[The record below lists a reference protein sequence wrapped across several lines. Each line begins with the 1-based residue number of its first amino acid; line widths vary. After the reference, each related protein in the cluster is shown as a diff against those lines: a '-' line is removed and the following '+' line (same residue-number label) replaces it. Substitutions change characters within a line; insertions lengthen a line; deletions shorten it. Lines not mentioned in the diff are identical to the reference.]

1 MGYRIDTP
9 LELKVDGYQLL
20 ECIQQRYVDTRD
32 KTAFRGQQCASWQ
45 LKPTLRRFYERLKK
59 ANRLGLETKA
69 SYEALARRLHEKFQ
83 ENVLVNQ
90 DLPRDIV
97 ANGDLWQYGQHHGL
111 PTPLL
116 DWTHSP
122 YVGLFFAL
130 AEADPVEVSTTPEP
144 RCLWALNLEILDQV
158 NRTIRE
164 TIRPRL
170 SNNLEPGILEEQFPA
185 MEVIDTIDGCNRRL
199 AYQRGFFTKH
209 VHYESFEVWAR
220 RIAAE
225 MSQESSDVPLLTKL
239 IFDVDDDQRCRML
252 RALDKM
258 NINSRVL
265 FPDIK
270 GSAEY
275 ARLSVE
281 QRTPL
286 TSKTFGW
293 TRNPGGSSS

>member
-1 MGYRIDTP
+1 VDVRNKRGHPADILSLPDATLKIASGRDIKSTNWLNWGANKMGYRIDTP

-144 RCLWALNLEILDQV
+144 RCLWALNLEILDQI

-199 AYQRGFFTKH
+199 AYQRGF
-209 VHYESFEVWAR
+209 SQS
-220 RIAAE
+220 
-225 MSQESSDVPLLTKL
+225 MSTTNRLKSGRDV
-239 IFDVDDDQRCRML
+239 
-252 RALDKM
+252 
-258 NINSRVL
+258 
-265 FPDIK
+265 
-270 GSAEY
+270 
-275 ARLSVE
+275 
-281 QRTPL
+281 
-286 TSKTFGW
+286 
-293 TRNPGGSSS
+293 